1 MVLDTISV
9 LFSSADWA
17 WPDAV
22 RNIFEPR
29 GVSSLLARSAD
40 DALDIIEHR
49 RIHAAVLDMD
59 SEKSS
64 GLSLVRIIRSHYPL
78 LPCILL
84 ARMPERALLSR
95 ALDLDVFSVIG
106 KPVDMNILLEQL
118 DRLFQKRYDSGIFEK
133 YTL

>member
-1 MVLDTISV
+1 MVLDTINV

-29 GVSSLLARSAD
+29 GVNSLLAESAD

-59 SEKSS
+59 SKKSS
-64 GLSLVRIIRSHYPL
+64 GLSLIKIIRSHYPL

-84 ARMPERALLSR
+84 ARTPERALLSK
-95 ALDLDVFSVIG
+95 ALDLNVFSVIG
-106 KPVDMNILLEQL
+106 KPVDMDILLEQL
-118 DRLFQKRYDSGIFEK
+118 DRLFQKRYNSEIF
-133 YTL
+133 YRST